1 MSANQHHAETF
12 NPNSLNMVQVA
23 TYDRLIL
30 APLVRVWENV
40 LDWEHLPY
48 LHDTSFN
55 YVELDTGGQWGWRTW
70 SNADHT
76 DHVELTLASADSYV
90 ARSYQAGHQVSEIW
104 TTLTD
109 VDDAT
114 QVQVRFFMP
123 NIEENKIEK
132 LGQVM
137 TSLYTQLWDEDEAM
151 MQQRHKRLH
160 EHRDDRPERIL
171 GEEASIRSKLAGGDA
186 VTFQIKRREYQIAEV
201 DGRLVA
207 ISTICPHLMGPLLA
221 IDTHGGLVRCPWHG
235 YQFDINSGKCVFPEH
250 ADCTLPAAP
259 ELNLSNG
266 NIIARMS

>member
-1 MSANQHHAETF
+1 MSANQHNAKTF
-12 NPNSLNMVQVA
+12 NPNTLNMVKVA
-23 TYDRLIL
+23 TYDRLIG

-55 YVELDTGGQWGWRTW
+55 YVELDAGGQWGWRTW

-76 DHVELTLASADSYV
+76 DHVELTRASNNSYV

-109 VDDAT
+109 ESDCT
-114 QVQVRFFMP
+114 QVQVEFFIANVP
-123 NIEENKIEK
+123 EDKIEK

-137 TSLYTQLWDEDEAM
+137 TSLYTRLWDEDETM

-160 EHRDDRPERIL
+160 EHRDDGLEHFL
-171 GEEASIRSKLAGGDA
+171 GDEASIRSKLAGTDA
-186 VTFQIKRREYQIAEV
+186 VTFQLKRREYQVTEV

-207 ISTICPHLMGPLLA
+207 VSTICPHLMGPLLA
-221 IDTHGGLVRCPWHG
+221 ADTSTGLVRCPWHG
-235 YQFDINSGKCVFPEH
+235 YQFDINSGECVFPKH

-259 ELNLSNG
+259 ELQVSNG

>member
-1 MSANQHHAETF
+1 MSAIQHHAETF
-12 NPNSLNMVQVA
+12 NPNALNMVQLA

-76 DHVELTLASADSYV
+76 GHVELTVASANSYV

-104 TTLTD
+104 TTLTGAGD
-109 VDDAT
+109 ST

-123 NIEENKIEK
+123 DIAENKIEK

-137 TSLYTQLWDEDEAM
+137 TNLYTQLWDEDEAM
-151 MQQRHKRLH
+151 MQQRQKRLH
-160 EHRDDRPERIL
+160 EHRDNRRERNL
-171 GEEASIRSKLAGGDA
+171 GKEANIRSKLACGDA
-186 VTFQIKRREYQIAEV
+186 VTFQVKRREYQIAEIE
-201 DGRLVA
+201 GRLVA
-207 ISTICPHLMGPLLA
+207 IPTICPHLMGPLLA
-221 IDTHGGLVRCPWHG
+221 VDTHAGVVRCPWHG
-235 YQFDINSGKCVFPEH
+235 YQFDIKSGECIFPEH
-250 ADCTLPAAP
+250 ADCKLPAAP
-259 ELNLSNG
+259 ELILGNG

>member
-1 MSANQHHAETF
+1 MSANQPNAEAF
-12 NPNSLNMVQVA
+12 NPNALNMVKVA

-48 LHDTSFN
+48 LHDTSFS
-55 YVELDTGGQWGWRTW
+55 YVELDVGGQWGWRTW

-76 DHVELTLASADSYV
+76 DHVELTLATADRYV

-104 TTLTD
+104 TTLTGEG
-109 VDDAT
+109 DAT
-114 QVQVRFFMP
+114 QIRVEFFIP
-123 NIEENKIEK
+123 NVEEDNIEK

-137 TSLYTQLWDEDEAM
+137 THLYTRLWDEDETM

-160 EHRDDRPERIL
+160 EQRDARLEHFL
-171 GEEASIRSKLAGGDA
+171 GDEASIRSKISNQDA
-186 VTFQIKRREYQIAEV
+186 VTFQLRRREYQITEV

-221 IDTHGGLVRCPWHG
+221 TETSTGIVRCPWHG
-235 YQFDINSGKCVFPEH
+235 YQFDIDSGECVFPKH
-250 ADCTLPAAP
+250 ADCTLPTAP
-259 ELNLSNG
+259 ELHVSNG
-266 NIIARMS
+266 NIIARMA

>member
-1 MSANQHHAETF
+1 MPANQHRADTF
-12 NPNSLNMVQVA
+12 NPNALNMVQVA
-23 TYDRLIL
+23 SYDRLIL

-48 LHDTSFN
+48 LHDASFN
-55 YVELDTGGQWGWRTW
+55 YVELDAGGQWGWRTW

-90 ARSYQAGHQVSEIW
+90 ARSYQAGHQISEIW

-109 VDDAT
+109 AGDST

-137 TSLYTQLWDEDEAM
+137 TSLYTKLWDEDEAM

-160 EHRDDRPERIL
+160 EQRNNRSEQIL
-171 GEEASIRSKLAGGDA
+171 GEEADIRSELADGNA
-186 VTFQIKRREYQIAEV
+186 VIFQLVRREYQIAEV
-201 DGRLVA
+201 EGRLVA
-207 ISTICPHLMGPLLA
+207 VPTICPHLMGPLLA
-221 IDTHGGLVRCPWHG
+221 IDSQKGLVRCPWHG
-235 YQFDINSGKCVFPEH
+235 YHFDIKSGKCLSPKH
-250 ADCTLPAAP
+250 AHCTLPATP

-266 NIIARMS
+266 NIIARMP

>member
-1 MSANQHHAETF
+1 
-12 NPNSLNMVQVA
+12 
-23 TYDRLIL
+23 
-30 APLVRVWENV
+30 
-40 LDWEHLPY
+40 
-48 LHDTSFN
+48 
-55 YVELDTGGQWGWRTW
+55 
-70 SNADHT
+70 
-76 DHVELTLASADSYV
+76 
-90 ARSYQAGHQVSEIW
+90 
-104 TTLTD
+104 
-109 VDDAT
+109 
-114 QVQVRFFMP
+114 MP

-137 TSLYTQLWDEDEAM
+137 TTLYAQLWDEDEAM

-160 EHRDDRPERIL
+160 EHRDGRPERSL